1 MNPVAFF
8 FDFRSPYSYL
18 AHTQLAGLPATFD
31 YKPMDVLALMKEVG
45 NVPTSVIC
53 PPKQRYARTDL
64 GRWAARYGVPFS
76 PNPGMAQTD
85 GLRLLRA
92 ALAGA
97 ALGHGDQAS
106 ALIFRAMW
114 AGDAPLASA
123 EDLAALLA
131 PLGVTAALIEDPARA
146 EELAANTAEA
156 ATRGVFGAPTFIT
169 GDEMFFGNDRLD
181 FLRQSL
187 KAAA

>member
-1 MNPVAFF
+1 MNPVTFF

-18 AHTQLAGLPATFD
+18 AQSQLADLPATFD
-31 YKPMDVLALMKEVG
+31 YRPMDVLALMKEVG

-53 PPKQRYARTDL
+53 APKQRYARADL
-64 GRWAARYGVPFS
+64 GRWAARYGVAFS
-76 PNPGMAQTD
+76 PNPGMAQID
-85 GLRLLRA
+85 GLLLLRA

-97 ALGHGDQAS
+97 SLGQGDQAS

-114 AGDAPLASA
+114 AGDAPLAKA
-123 EDLAALLA
+123 EDLAVLLA
-131 PLGVTAALIEDPARA
+131 PLGVSAAMIDDPARA
-146 EELAANTAEA
+146 DELAANTAEA
-156 ATRGVFGAPTFIT
+156 VARGVFGAPTFIA
-169 GDEMFFGNDRLD
+169 GDQMFFGNDRLD

>member
-18 AHTQLAGLPATFD
+18 AQSRLADLPASFD
-31 YKPMDVLALMKEVG
+31 YRPMDVLALMKEVG

-64 GRWAARYGVPFS
+64 GRWAARYGLAFA
-76 PNPGMAQTD
+76 PNPGMAQVD

-92 ALAGA
+92 ALAGV
-97 ALGHGDQAS
+97 ALGQGDAAS

-114 AGDAPLASA
+114 AGEAPLNTA
-123 EDLAALLA
+123 EDLALLLA
-131 PLGVTAALIEDPARA
+131 PLGVTAIMIEDPARA
-146 EELAANTAEA
+146 AELAANTAEA
-156 ATRGVFGAPTFIT
+156 AARGVFGAPTFIA

-181 FLRQSL
+181 FLRQNL
-187 KAAA
+187 EAAI